1 MSNGHIRV
9 MGQQLVLPFKPF
21 TLDETYAVTGVR
33 TDVLSRW
40 LKKGAELGLLLKQ
53 GDHAAG
59 LGHVTGI
66 DYLQLFAIFVGWRWL
81 EEGADWARADW
92 VVKGTVALTPEL
104 LDEEFAKGNTFP
116 VTTDPQGRHEPR
128 FGGVLVP
135 APNSRLG
142 KMLNYRT
149 LLAEFKDRLDRVFA
163 AKTVVSLADL
173 GAKDN

>member
-1 MSNGHIRV
+1 MTKRIQV
-9 MGQQLVLPFKPF
+9 VTQQLKLPFKPF

-33 TDVLSRW
+33 TDVLTRW
-40 LKKGAELGLLLKQ
+40 LKKGEELGLLLKN
-53 GDHAAG
+53 GDPTAG

-104 LDEEFAKGNTFP
+104 LDEEFARGNTFP
-116 VTTDPQGRHEPR
+116 VTTDEQGRHEPR
-128 FGGVLVP
+128 FGGVLVK

-142 KMLNYRT
+142 KALNYRT
-149 LLAEFKDRLDRVFA
+149 LLAQFKDRLDRVFGG
-163 AKTVVSLADL
+163 KVSVSLSDL